1 MSTIAQLLTDPSP
14 FKADSASPVSVTLPK
29 VVTVKLPIG
38 KSSKSVK
45 QEEKMPAGKVAMSV
59 VAEDSDVRTSL
70 IKASE
75 NSAVQASVV
84 EQEVVA
90 SSPPSTPTDL
100 PTAEDKDAVG
110 SSEHEPVAQV
120 VSVEDTVEPMT
131 RDEYQENADIEQ
143 EVISQDV
150 ALGDVEEYIVLEGSG
165 GQYVRPP
172 KRVSLAEYKRR
183 RTTVDDLRQRR
194 DSTGSESSQAASD
207 REFAHPTVVKRSDKP
222 TASDNIVAT
231 LSTTMSDSQAE
242 KSVLDLAI
250 SEALRAELES
260 SVESDTRTD
269 KKATQPAAAKERE
282 ASEEDSPTKDN
293 VGVKPVTPVKS
304 EGASSQVSSTVSQL
318 GVKDHTPSTF
328 SVTSA
333 TSSSTVQSKDT
344 VASVPPSVTNRI
356 TAPSAPSSYISP
368 IVTPHQ
374 QHRFAPSSAP
384 SPNFPTILPPPPPHN
399 TLPPPPPPPP
409 GHAPWGYGPHLFYP
423 PANIPGLGPPAEHWP
438 FGHSFYHP
446 GAPPPH
452 GGPLDYPGL
461 PNLGYNDALPCPP
474 PRSPDSSRTCSTNRS
489 RSRTRSRSR
498 SRSRSLTRSR
508 SVSRSRSR
516 SPIASSSLRS
526 RSRSRSRNRSP
537 LRRNRGGRLSSRSP
551 QRTSRSPRRISHSPS
566 SRSQERLN
574 QVLVQHLS
582 EHLQMLHSLQD
593 KERTRRDS
601 GIQAS
606 PTTSSLSTQ
615 IGRGFKLRS
624 VSSQTRR
631 RPPQSSR
638 GIQSSPRVRDASS
651 QVLPRQHTT
660 GTQTSARKK
669 SVSCQTTLSSTTND
683 RSPLFQALL
692 QNQDFSEFDDVL
704 EEAKSNFAK
713 SIGLTVEE
721 FSDDDFICDESSS
734 SERSNVELPEEE
746 VEENDE
752 TLQTNVPSPVI
763 SGASNISDGE
773 WSDLE
778 GSNNNSRKGSQPTT
792 PTDSL
797 DIDIFPIKMVADV
810 IMGPQQ
816 KLYIAEETSSQQPH
830 ADPVHTS
837 SPICD
842 RDTSK
847 DRHPDSISH
856 TPVPDQHCE
865 SFDTQS
871 TIDSVVHTGATT
883 KNQENEASA
892 DTNKGGYPDFLS
904 LQTSLEK
911 CHESP
916 ISAGSTQQ
924 QMHTRTVG
932 DGSPDFLSLETV
944 TKQCCESVDSPSTS
958 ESVRHRDATSP
969 ERGGKVHAGQV
980 STPPSVNRKS
990 LEKADKVSSPDR
1002 ADYTE
1007 ASTLSKAVVQDIPS
1021 SSEEPARIV
1030 STQSDKIIGPSLPPT
1045 KYEVTYGPILPP
1057 ASSSTHQPLP
1067 STTVP
1072 VYGPPLPPP
1081 RSSYDV
1087 PLPTTYGPTLPPS
1100 MLESD
1105 GVKSPSRNIST
1116 GASKKDR
1123 SGEAFEGGRK
1133 KGNKDEVD
1141 SEVEGVWQVRSF
1153 SLPPFKM
1160 SGGNGSN
1167 SNSRHSTPLLS
1178 NKSSPLSSPGDGCAK
1193 SASSKH
1199 KSKRD
1204 QSPAIHSESPTNVK
1218 KKRNSSSNDSD
1229 DQYFKSPSRKRR
1241 RKSRISNSPEES
1253 NRRRESTSEERNDS
1267 SSVADP
1273 KPKKL
1278 PSVSDIPEPSTANK
1292 DTPKAASTSP
1302 PGQRKF
1308 GADPVLFPVKKKPM
1322 LTAQEL
1328 LEKVRAKRLKS
1339 PSVDASKQ
1347 LGGQTDQQEQTS
1359 PASTPDSPGMFKLGE
1374 AQVSTGD
1381 PLARVP
1387 ATAKSSIDMDQLMMN
1402 FRQHMAAK
1410 KIRDGSWMHGRPP
1423 VAMPFIGPP
1432 PLPPMAPLPLRFPPP
1447 PLPPVYAGPVCTT
1460 TATHPVS
1467 CSNPCAPTSSDR
1479 TAATPNVSS
1488 MGEEISEE
1496 NSIDEQLE
1504 AVLESR
1510 LNAEEKSK
1518 DDSKSKSPDAPC
1530 DETSDV
1536 ADFPPKLQSV
1546 EQVSEEGNLPL
1557 SPSAEAPVMSIG
1569 TSCAPHSDHFL
1580 ATELVQHQS
1589 CDDSGTI
1596 GPAETLPLDSCP
1608 ADGEHPSRK
1617 EQVEEELSCAAMKSD
1632 SLAEQPVI
1640 GEQDQ
1645 SRDENRVGEV
1655 SHDDLYSKSEWAN
1668 QSEPANELANQ
1679 SEPANEGATSS
1690 VPKCPVSIM
1699 YQSSELDPISPI
1711 GLSDEQCVD
1720 YKGELAYSV
1729 EDSEQIQKQE
1739 SPEPSLVAV
1748 SEHTSAH
1755 IDTVEHSNTDA
1766 GSTEDTMDVTSRTDT
1781 HGSAPESI
1789 TAVASEHMHVC
1800 TESPGSTSIVTA
1812 KHAANETCVAAST
1825 CTSDAIAQESHA
1837 EDESGA
1843 GEGHSPVTHGA
1854 DGDTEKPSPDTTDTV
1869 DSGDKVDVHID
1880 PLSCPDTKESEAQ
1893 QISLGERGQVPLQE
1907 SESGRSSQGDSGP
1920 PEQCETQS
1928 TQDLPMDH
1936 AHAPQGGVSSHSS
1949 RAVCDQSVLTNEST
1963 ETEEDKR
1970 NLAAALVTHI
1980 QSLLSISTRLAQST
1994 EMEQISVSADV
2005 HQDGGDGQE
2014 TVQGQDEGVCH
2025 DPEHGESEEQTE
2037 VALPTVDLKKESMQ
2051 QAGTEFTDLEE
2062 CDASKLSS
2070 IIQTCT
2076 DEGRDTIDSTKPTN
2090 VCDVG
2095 VEGVSVQASSDKDGN
2110 DSDQGEKPASD
2121 DREGHEPSS
2130 KDTVASSR
2138 GNQDLSSE
2146 VQDYSPTTDDNPSE
2160 DKESREPSPEV
2171 LRGKC
2176 DTASPS
2182 PTDMSGENFTVSPS
2196 PSNSP
2201 SKLSSSLSVL
2211 PCDVKARNLVSM
2223 ETCISTSDDRSTCT
2237 AAVAP
2242 DCFSLG
2248 NVETEGSVTKHAPS
2262 DPCMD
2267 QPDVDAT
2274 HTHTSMSDS
2283 AESASSS
2290 DLLPVDSLQLSA
2302 DVKELAHPTEPV
2314 HVMLSGG
2321 GAVNV
2326 QSIPPD
2332 KEIDSTTTVS
2342 ECVVENSEEKSWCGI
2357 EETSQH
2363 HGGDDERDNVMPDI
2377 VSECDESRNLA
2388 ESAVCLPLPT
2398 TLAERELGDCTELTD
2413 ESQSSDKSGDKVQ
2426 PKAEIS
2432 PSMVEDGETLSAGD
2446 RDGTSATAV
2455 DEKKGE
2461 QSIHDGETG
2470 GHSLRDIICTAVET
2484 ALAVATETTPTQP
2497 EDGTV
2502 MSALPHCDNAESTQ
2516 VIETLKMESR
2526 PQTEVKEMSPTPP
2539 VVAKLETPPTEQS
2552 KTSSPQHSPTDR
2564 SDHLIPSQTQSG
2576 DESVY
2581 SSVGT
2586 ESTSK
2591 AENDVTTEIEET
2603 VGEVEPVLDS
2613 PKLVQGSI
2621 EATSIEEGP
2630 RLEINENTSPTNMLI
2645 DDTSHIPS
2653 MQSSISGQGDPLRA
2667 ENCPVPASSCIA
2679 TISEVS
2685 KTSKDDEETKSIMDY
2700 ECRSDTPSPTSHVLK
2715 VSEKSYRRSQSP
2727 LLISIPS
2734 SYCSQHTKRAIKG
2747 PSERFRT
2754 NPKTRKKSRKPLIVS
2769 LPLPLY
2775 WRKVDKLESLKV
2787 LKRSELSLASPTATV
2802 QHLQTSDGA
2811 TQIPQV
2817 STRTVHEQSSPSSD
2831 DSSLIVSYPISSIA
2845 RGSRSIALVDG
2856 SGQSRQS
2863 DNERNIPIVEICYEE
2878 ADKVTLEEAE
2888 WSRLLPFSN
2897 SGEEQLPTDPNTADS
2912 PSPVVLRS
2920 SPTFTLKPRHS
2931 VLSSP
2936 VQFTSSV
2943 SVQTESV
2950 PKPRPRRKRKRK
2962 RLGSIATPVV
2972 DNTSTQ
2978 SVLAEGGEQFTA
2990 CGTCIEFMLPED
3002 DTLYENRT
3010 TAEPHVATVGPEQGV
3025 EDPPTSTTIGDIGD
3039 GVASPAPSPTT
3050 PVTATSVVTNQ
3061 SPVFIGSSQHHTRLL
3076 RRPRRLS
3083 SAVQP
3088 HVMTNSN
3095 NNCTSTCTTQ
3105 SPSETMVCKVP
3116 VMTVEAVLKMLEIDI
3131 QGTYRN
3137 VLKL

>member
-14 FKADSASPVSVTLPK
+14 FKADSASPVSITLPK

-45 QEEKMPAGKVAMSV
+45 QEEKMAAGKVAVSV

-70 IKASE
+70 TKASE

-84 EQEVVA
+84 EQEIVA
-90 SSPPSTPTDL
+90 LSPPSTPTPL
-100 PTAEDKDAVG
+100 SPSEDKDAVG
-110 SSEHEPVAQV
+110 GSEHEPVAQV

-131 RDEYQENADIEQ
+131 GDEYQENADIEQ

-207 REFAHPTVVKRSDKP
+207 REFAHPTVVRRSDKP
-222 TASDNIVAT
+222 TASDKVVAA

-269 KKATQPAAAKERE
+269 KKATQPATAEERE
-282 ASEEDSPTKDN
+282 ASEGDSPTKDK
-293 VGVKPVTPVKS
+293 VAVKPVTTVES
-304 EGASSQVSSTVSQL
+304 EAASSQVSSTVSQV

-384 SPNFPTILPPPPPHN
+384 SPNFPTILPPPPHN
-399 TLPPPPPPPP
+399 TLPPPPPPPPP

-508 SVSRSRSR
+508 SMSRSRSR

-615 IGRGFKLRS
+615 IGKGFKLRS

-631 RPPQSSR
+631 CPPQSSR

-746 VEENDE
+746 GEENDD

-810 IMGPQQ
+810 IMGPEQ
-816 KLYIAEETSSQQPH
+816 KLYVAEETSSQQPH
-830 ADPVHTS
+830 ADPLHTS
-837 SPICD
+837 SPICAH
-842 RDTSK
+842 DTSK
-847 DRHPDSISH
+847 DHHPESLSR

-865 SFDTQS
+865 SFDSQS
-871 TIDSVVHTGATT
+871 TIDSAMRTGATT
-883 KNQENEASA
+883 QACT
-892 DTNKGGYPDFLS
+892 DTNIGGYPDFLS
-904 LQTSLEK
+904 LKTSIDE

-916 ISAGSTQQ
+916 ISASATQQ

-958 ESVRHRDATSP
+958 ESVEHRDATSQ
-969 ERGGKVHAGQV
+969 ERGSVVHADQV
-980 STPPSVNRKS
+980 CTAPSVNRES
-990 LEKADKVSSPDR
+990 SEKADKVSSPHR

-1007 ASTLSKAVVQDIPS
+1007 ASTLSKAVVQDTPP
-1021 SSEEPARIV
+1021 SSEEPVRIV
-1030 STQSDKIIGPSLPPT
+1030 STQSDKIIGPSLPPA
-1045 KYEVTYGPILPP
+1045 KYEVMYGPVLPP

-1087 PLPTTYGPTLPPS
+1087 PLPTTYGPSLPPS

-1105 GVKSPSRNIST
+1105 GIKSPSRKIPT
-1116 GASKKDR
+1116 GASKKDK
-1123 SGEAFEGGRK
+1123 SGEAFEGDRK

-1193 SASSKH
+1193 SASTKH

-1241 RKSRISNSPEES
+1241 RKSRISNSPEETS
-1253 NRRRESTSEERNDS
+1253 RRRESTSEERNDN
-1267 SSVADP
+1267 SSVTDP

-1292 DTPKAASTSP
+1292 DTPKAASSSP
-1302 PGQRKF
+1302 PCQRKF

-1347 LGGQTDQQEQTS
+1347 LGSQTEQQEQTS

-1432 PLPPMAPLPLRFPPP
+1432 PLPPMAPPPLRFPLP
-1447 PLPPVYAGPVCTT
+1447 PLPPVYGGPVCTT

-1467 CSNPCAPTSSDR
+1467 CSNPCTPTSSEC
-1479 TAATPNVSS
+1479 TAATSNVSS

-1496 NSIDEQLE
+1496 NSIDAQLE
-1504 AVLESR
+1504 AVLESQ
-1510 LNAEEKSK
+1510 LSAEEKSNG
-1518 DDSKSKSPDAPC
+1518 DSKSNSPDAPC
-1530 DETSDV
+1530 DDISDV
-1536 ADFPPKLQSV
+1536 ADIPPSSTKVQSV
-1546 EQVSEEGNLPL
+1546 EKVSEEGNLPL
-1557 SPSAEAPVMSIG
+1557 SPSAEAPVISVG
-1569 TSCAPHSDHFL
+1569 NSCAPPHSDHFL

-1645 SRDENRVGEV
+1645 SRDENRVGEGC
-1655 SHDDLYSKSEWAN
+1655 HDDLYSKSELAN

-1679 SEPANEGATSS
+1679 SELANEGATSS

-1711 GLSDEQCVD
+1711 GLSEEQCMD
-1720 YKGELAYSV
+1720 YKGELASSV
-1729 EDSEQIQKQE
+1729 EDSEQIPKQE
-1739 SPEPSLVAV
+1739 SPESSLVAV
-1748 SEHTSAH
+1748 PEHTSAL
-1755 IDTVEHSNTDA
+1755 TGNAEHSNTDA
-1766 GSTEDTMDVTSRTDT
+1766 GSTEDTMDATSPTDT
-1781 HGSAPESI
+1781 HGSAPECVM
-1789 TAVASEHMHVC
+1789 AVASEHMDVC
-1800 TESPGSTSIVTA
+1800 TESSESSSIVSAKHTA
-1812 KHAANETCVAAST
+1812 KETGVAAST
-1825 CTSDAIAQESHA
+1825 SGVISQESHA
-1837 EDESGA
+1837 EDECGA
-1843 GEGHSPVTHGA
+1843 GEGHSPVTLRA
-1854 DGDTEKPSPDTTDTV
+1854 DGDTEKPITDTV
-1869 DSGDKVDVHID
+1869 DSEDKVDVRID
-1880 PLSCPDTKESEAQ
+1880 PLSCPDTKKSEAE
-1893 QISLGERGQVPLQE
+1893 QISLGERGQLPLQE
-1907 SESGRSSQGDSGP
+1907 SESGHSSLGESGP
-1920 PEQCETQS
+1920 PAQCETQS
-1928 TQDLPMDH
+1928 TQDLPTDH
-1936 AHAPQGGVSSHSS
+1936 AHAPQGGVSAQST
-1949 RAVCDQSVLTNEST
+1949 RAVCDQSVLTNEGT

-1980 QSLLSISTRLAQST
+1980 QSLLSMSTRLAQST
-1994 EMEQISVSADV
+1994 EMEQISVSAGT
-2005 HQDGGDGQE
+2005 HQDAGDGQE
-2014 TVQGQDEGVCH
+2014 TVQGQDETVCH
-2025 DPEHGESEEQTE
+2025 DPEHGESEEQTD
-2037 VALPTVDLKKESMQ
+2037 VALPMVDLKEESMQ
-2051 QAGTEFTDLEE
+2051 QAGTELTHLEE
-2062 CDASKLSS
+2062 CKLSS

-2095 VEGVSVQASSDKDGN
+2095 VESVSLQASSDKDGN
-2110 DSDQGEKPASD
+2110 DSDQGEKPAND
-2121 DREGHEPSS
+2121 NREGHEASS
-2130 KDTVASSR
+2130 KDTVASSQT
-2138 GNQDLSSE
+2138 NKDPSSK

-2160 DKESREPSPEV
+2160 GNESRELSPEV

-2182 PTDMSGENFTVSPS
+2182 PTDMSGENFTISPS

-2211 PCDVKARNLVSM
+2211 PCDVKARHLVSM
-2223 ETCISTSDDRSTCT
+2223 ETYIPTSDDRSSCT
-2237 AAVAP
+2237 ADVAQ

-2262 DPCMD
+2262 DPSID
-2267 QPDVDAT
+2267 QPDADAT
-2274 HTHTSMSDS
+2274 HTHTSTSGS

-2290 DLLPVDSLQLSA
+2290 DLLPVDSPQLSA
-2302 DVKELAHPTEPV
+2302 DVPEPAHLMEPIT
-2314 HVMLSGG
+2314 LSGG

-2326 QSIPPD
+2326 ASILPD
-2332 KEIDSTTTVS
+2332 KDIDSSTTVS
-2342 ECVVENSEEKSWCGI
+2342 ECVVENSGEKSLCRI
-2357 EETSQH
+2357 EKTSRH
-2363 HGGDDERDNVMPDI
+2363 HDGDDERDNVMPDI
-2377 VSECDESRNLA
+2377 VSECNESSNLA
-2388 ESAVCLPLPT
+2388 ESAVCLPLT
-2398 TLAERELGDCTELTD
+2398 STLVERELHVGGSTELTD
-2413 ESQSSDKSGDKVQ
+2413 ESQSSDKVQ
-2426 PKAEIS
+2426 PNAEIS

-2446 RDGTSATAV
+2446 RDSTSATAV

-2470 GHSLRDIICTAVET
+2470 GHSPRDIICTAVET

-2516 VIETLKMESR
+2516 VIETLKMEPR

-2552 KTSSPQHSPTDR
+2552 KTSSPQHSPTDG
-2564 SDHLIPSQTQSG
+2564 SDDLIPSQTQSG

-2581 SSVGT
+2581 SSAGT

-2591 AENDVTTEIEET
+2591 AENEET

-2630 RLEINENTSPTNMLI
+2630 RLEINENTSPTNMLT

-2653 MQSSISGQGDPLRA
+2653 MQSTISGQGDPLRA
-2667 ENCPVPASSCIA
+2667 ENCPVPASSCIT

-2817 STRTVHEQSSPSSD
+2817 STRTVHEQSSPSSV
-2831 DSSLIVSYPISSIA
+2831 DSSLIVSYPISSIT

-2856 SGQSRQS
+2856 SGQSHQS
-2863 DNERNIPIVEICYEE
+2863 ENERNIPVVEICYEE
-2878 ADKVTLEEAE
+2878 ADKVTMEEAE

-2897 SGEEQLPTDPNTADS
+2897 RGDEQLPTNPDTTDS

-2931 VLSSP
+2931 SLSSP
-2936 VQFTSSV
+2936 VQLTSSV
-2943 SVQTESV
+2943 SVQTESI

-2962 RLGSIATPVV
+2962 RLGSVVTPVV
-2972 DNTSTQ
+2972 DNTSTH
-2978 SVLAEGGEQFTA
+2978 SVSAEGGEQFTA
-2990 CGTCIEFMLPED
+2990 CGTCIEFVLPED

-3025 EDPPTSTTIGDIGD
+3025 EDRPTSTTIGDIGD
-3039 GVASPAPSPTT
+3039 GIASPAQSPTT

-3061 SPVFIGSSQHHTRLL
+3061 PPVFIGSSQHHTRLL

-3083 SAVQP
+3083 APVQP

-3095 NNCTSTCTTQ
+3095 NNCTSTQ
-3105 SPSETMVCKVP
+3105 SPSETMVYKEP

-3131 QGTYRN
+3131 QGTYCN